1 MPEWLVIVVAILG
14 IIVIGLLF
22 TAIDLVRNFAR
33 IVFVGIFVF
42 LLVLLANRLFSSD
55 FASSPNGGF
64 SLPPRSGD
72 FDVNVSES
80 LRDIGRQVD
89 EFVFGSVEELE
100 EPGADPS
107 TGAAGRGDLLYVL
120 PDDSPNQG
128 AIAGQPASSRSGTS
142 SSSTSTGTTNRRPVT
157 GMW

>member
-64 SLPPRSGD
+64 SLPPSSGD

-80 LRDIGRQVD
+80 LRDLSRQID
-89 EFVFGSVEELE
+89 EFVFGSAEDLE

-107 TGAAGRGDLLYVL
+107 TGVAGRGDLLYVL
-120 PDDSPNQG
+120 PDDSSNQG
-128 AIAGQPASSRSGTS
+128 AMAGQPASSRSGTS
-142 SSSTSTGTTNRRPVT
+142 SSTSTNTSNRRPVA